1 MLGDYPLPYTVY
13 LASNVRSACWMTQH
27 AVLCCAVLCCAV
39 LCCAVLQLRC
49 EYDVK
54 GQLVFRGPRLRIGV
68 CEGVPRTVMPD
79 HLGR

>member
-1 MLGDYPLPYTVY
+1 
-13 LASNVRSACWMTQH
+13 
-27 AVLCCAVLCCAV
+27 VLCCAV

-79 HLGR
+79 HLGRCVINHQMLVGLTLNPEHDGLGVRPQTLHC